1 MAAVGDIISDLMS
14 ETFCKSISQD
24 KANSDVVM
32 GLGLRLLRNLQVRLK
47 EKLALGAAFSVGV
60 IKIIFAVI
68 RVVKIGPSAAHVNP
82 IWLALWSMIEAS
94 VAIVVASLPSFKVLF
109 TRERR
114 GPSDIH
120 GAKWSKNF
128 QHWRSNQRHSSDVI
142 QPHGS
147 GVELVGVGTS
157 ANNADEEN
165 QRGNTQTV

>member
-157 ANNADEEN
+157 ANADEEN
-165 QRGNTQTV
+165 QGGNTQTV